1 MTAAP
6 LLHLADR
13 VLNRPLLLEPAKA
26 AMVADV
32 LAGRIGLGAGPAVA
46 ADPTLSRFAG
56 RHARLG
62 GGFGLNPVDRG
73 VAVVSIVGSLVNRG
87 AWVGASSGLVSYEGL
102 AAQLAEAAERDDVR
116 AVILDL
122 DSGGGEASGVV
133 SLGRQLRA
141 LRGRK
146 RVVAVVND
154 VACSAAYWIAAQASE
169 IVVSETSAVG
179 SIGALV
185 LHIDRS
191 GELAQKGIA
200 PTLIHAGAHKVD
212 GHPFAAL
219 PDAVRAEWQ
228 TRLDDLVG
236 LFAQEVAAGRGQRL
250 TVAAARAT
258 EACVLYGRAAV
269 KAGLADRVSTFAAVL
284 DELASAKPPKPAQKP
299 ARAAAPAQAAKTPSP
314 AAAAPASAFQAAIAA
329 YRPPPPNPLNS
340 TLATERAKADAAA
353 QAEARRRRVIER
365 VTPKGLHK

>member
-26 AMVADV
+26 AMIADV
-32 LAGRIGLGAGPAVA
+32 LAGRIGLDAGPAVA
-46 ADPTLSRFAG
+46 ADPALSRFAG
-56 RHARLG
+56 RQRRPDG
-62 GGFGLNPVDRG
+62 GYGLNPVDRG
-73 VAVVSIVGSLVNRG
+73 VAVVSVVGSLVNRG
-87 AWVGASSGLVSYEGL
+87 AFIGASSGLVSYEGL
-102 AAQLAEAAERDDVR
+102 AAQLGEAAERADVH

-154 VACSAAYWIAAQASE
+154 TACSAAYWLAAQASE
-169 IVVSETSAVG
+169 IVVSETSSVG

-191 GELAQKGIA
+191 GELEQKGLA

-219 PDAVRAEWQ
+219 PDEVRADWQ
-228 TRLDDLVG
+228 ARLDELVG
-236 LFAQEVAAGRGQRL
+236 LFAREVAAGRGERL
-250 TVAAARAT
+250 TAAAARAT
-258 EACVLYGRAAV
+258 EARVYYGRAAV
-269 KAGLADRVSTFAAVL
+269 KAGLADRVGTFAAVL
-284 DELASAKPPKPAQKP
+284 DELTGAKPRKPPQKP
-299 ARAAAPAQAAKTPSP
+299 ASASRAGVTGPRPSATPAQREAAHVRVYDLP
-314 AAAAPASAFQAAIAA
+314 AASTPKPPRESAA
-329 YRPPPPNPLNS
+329 
-340 TLATERAKADAAA
+340 E
-353 QAEARRRRVIER
+353 AEARRQRVIAR
-365 VTPKGLHK
+365 VTKGS

>member
-1 MTAAP
+1 M
-6 LLHLADR
+6 
-13 VLNRPLLLEPAKA
+13 E
-26 AMVADV
+26 
-32 LAGRIGLGAGPAVA
+32 
-46 ADPTLSRFAG
+46 
-56 RHARLG
+56 
-62 GGFGLNPVDRG
+62 RG

-102 AAQLAEAAERDDVR
+102 SAQVAEAAERADVH

-133 SLGRQLRA
+133 ALGRQLRA

-154 VACSAAYWIAAQASE
+154 MACSAAFWIAAQANE

-191 GELAQKGIA
+191 AELVQKGLA
-200 PTLIHAGAHKVD
+200 ATLIHAGAHKVD

-219 PDAVRAEWQ
+219 PDAVRADWQ
-228 TRLDDLVG
+228 GQLDNLVA
-236 LFAQEVAAGRGQRL
+236 LFAREVAAGRGDKL
-250 TVAAARAT
+250 TADAACAT
-258 EACVLYGRAAV
+258 EARVLYGRAAV

-284 DELASAKPPKPAQKP
+284 DELVAARPPKPPQRP
-299 ARAAAPAQAAKTPSP
+299 ARASRVGDTGSKPTAAPEAGETARVRVYDLP
-314 AAAAPASAFQAAIAA
+314 AASIPKPAPESAA
-329 YRPPPPNPLNS
+329 
-340 TLATERAKADAAA
+340 E
-353 QAEARRRRVIER
+353 AEARRKRVIAR
-365 VTPKGLHK
+365 VTKGS